1 MNWRKFFMAI
11 KKWFHR
17 GKHGSGDKFDPRPPA
32 NSPVPTTISVTP
44 SSFTIVD
51 SGTQQLV
58 ATVFDQFGAVYAG
71 PVTWATSN
79 PAIATVSNTGLVTFV
94 SLGTATITVFA
105 PMNLAST
112 TSAATMST
120 TPPTVGATKLAIV
133 TQPVLAATP
142 NSGVVFATQPVVRLR
157 DAASANVLE
166 SGILVTAYLSAGT
179 GSLGGTKQIATD
191 ANGRAI
197 FTNLSITG
205 SGSHTVSFHALM
217 SSVQTIWS
225 DDAQVDRSA
234 SYFEVDSA
242 GGRFGRAT
250 DPQNGNLAW
259 KSTYLSGTQAN
270 HGSLH
275 LAFGR
280 GPDAGYQVPVYGAGI
295 DFGDVTAEW
304 DVRHTIANPWT
315 DKMGRLIVFAEQNWA
330 EAAIGHIWAEETN
343 QLKLDPVTGVDANG
357 VLLTTGYN
365 DFANFTWMG
374 AVNGTVAVLGPT
386 AATRKNIKIRMKLDT
401 PGQSDGIIQQY
412 VDDVLDG
419 EGTGLAF
426 TKTWTNYGINALFIE
441 AFTNDPQAQTYDR
454 YFDNILITGK
464 ARSVVAS
471 AALTVTTGAPPPP
484 TGNYPNEPA
493 GYTVAF
499 ENDFDQVP
507 HSPPGVYG
515 AAAGTDWWDEYDD
528 GKLSL
533 VVDGTAPAPDVNG
546 KAIRWAFPD
555 GQPSGSSP
563 VNFNIN
569 TLAGS
574 ERHEQYVSV
583 LMMIEGSDFENQS
596 TGCKLGYFGYA
607 EDQDGVFNQ
616 CIIMFFNQT
625 AVQAIEGPLL
635 ELGFI
640 QQGATTGERYLHANV
655 GATLHFPIGQWN
667 QVEYLMKMN
676 SVGSANGELHVWV
689 NGTKY
694 HEHTDIVYRT
704 AGLNKGFQGWKNE
717 PVWGGIGGTKTRAD
731 YWRVAHL
738 YGSGTPFIP

>member
-426 TKTWTNYGINALFIE
+426 TKTWTNYGINALFLE

-484 TGNYPNEPA
+484 TGTYPNEPA
-493 GYTVAF
+493 GYTRYW

-515 AAAGTDWWDEYDD
+515 AAAGTDWWDEEDT
-528 GKLSL
+528 GGLTL
-533 VVDGTAPAPDVNG
+533 VSEATPFGNN
-546 KAIRWAFPD
+546 KAIEWEWPTPWPD
-555 GQPSGSSP
+555 GSAP
-563 VNFNIN
+563 VNWNVD
-569 TLAGS
+569 TWTGS
-574 ERHEQYVSV
+574 ERREQYICQV
-583 LMMIEGSDFENQS
+583 LKIVGTDFENQG
-596 TGCKLGYFGYA
+596 TGTKMGYFGYA

-616 CIIMFFNQT
+616 CIIMFFSQSGFQ
-625 AVQAIEGPLL
+625 AVEGPTLN
-635 ELGFI
+635 LGFI
-640 QQGATTGERYLHANV
+640 QQGVTTGERYIDANLN
-655 GATLHFPIGQWN
+655 GGDPIFPIGDY
-667 QVEYLMKMN
+667 VKLEFLMRMN
-676 SVGSANGELHVWV
+676 DVGSANGELHVWV
-689 NGTKY
+689 NETKY
-694 HEHTDIVYRT
+694 HEHTDIVYRN
-704 AGLNKGFQGWKNE
+704 AAHNKGFQGWKVD
-717 PVWGGIGGTKTRAD
+717 PVWGGNSGDNRTRTD
-731 YWRVAHL
+731 YWRIAHL
-738 YGSGTPFIP
+738 YGSGLPFIP